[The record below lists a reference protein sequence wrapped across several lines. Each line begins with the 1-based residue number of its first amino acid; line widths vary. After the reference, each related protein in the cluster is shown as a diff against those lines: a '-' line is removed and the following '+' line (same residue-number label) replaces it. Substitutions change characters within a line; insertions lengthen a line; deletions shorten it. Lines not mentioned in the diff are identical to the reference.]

1 MFCFLQT
8 LHLIPY
14 SSFPTASFFIPFTAS
29 SMIRYPSF
37 PTSFSLASFG
47 QLASDIFL
55 GPFAIVITYTF
66 FRSVVEDRIYRII
79 RRQLP
84 KQGQPDDLSIR
95 VAVDND
101 LLEWTVPAA
110 GRHMEYETYRSNL
123 SMLEDIKEEFREF
136 KKQVLAWLGWNRET
150 PSEIKSSNSIA
161 QDATETVR
169 NRNRN
174 RNHFETDRQEMDG
187 AMISTPVQS
196 SFDASQGQILA
207 NEQLTHSPAQITPV
221 SLDGLRPVG
230 QTEADSNIRQ
240 DGVETSWLP
249 FQDTEQRSRSNTLF
263 SRPASPESPLTSPRI
278 RASLTHQNSFTTTM
292 EISLQSS
299 RNRQRTEQVDADVAN
314 LDTAISLE
322 ELNFEPLPLNSL
334 MNDNELT
341 ILESMTIQSE
351 AREVAEHDGIE
362 DPPAETFGAVEATQ
376 SPENPDV
383 EADNVLAGLSD
394 ENTLIPAMPAT
405 AQLTVLPD
413 MVEEPLH
420 SPTRPDNIDML
431 SDAGTQDLRPRSPP
445 RDSPA
450 SQQRQQGNDK
460 IQQRVT
466 VLSSFP
472 MDGLAHHL
480 ASMISSALF
489 VPFRSLL
496 HRSLATAYLSSPAA
510 AVFSRNIAV
519 STTDIRSVNAFAGG
533 GNRHDMITYMG
544 NVAMVIGLQTVVS
557 GSILSVSST
566 VAMQIGKRM
575 FGWGQ
580 L

>member
-14 SSFPTASFFIPFTAS
+14 SSFPTASFYTPFTES

-37 PTSFSLASFG
+37 PTEFSLAAFG
-47 QLASDIFL
+47 QLASEL
-55 GPFAIVITYTF
+55 FAGSFAMVITYTF
-66 FRSVVEDRIYRII
+66 LRSFVEDRIYRII
-79 RRQLP
+79 RRHLP
-84 KQGQPDDLSIR
+84 KQGQPDDLSIQ

-123 SMLEDIKEEFREF
+123 SLLEDIKEEFREL
-136 KKQVLAWLGWNRET
+136 KKQVLIWVGWNRET
-150 PSEIKSSNSIA
+150 PSDIKSSNSPA
-161 QDATETVR
+161 RDATETVR
-169 NRNRN
+169 NRN
-174 RNHFETDRQEMDG
+174 HFEAERQEVDG
-187 AMISTPVQS
+187 AMMRTPVQS

-207 NEQLTHSPAQITPV
+207 NEQLTHSPAQITPI
-221 SLDGLRPVG
+221 SLDELRPVG
-230 QTEADSNIRQ
+230 RIEADSNIRQ

-322 ELNFEPLPLNSL
+322 DLNFESIPLNSI
-334 MNDNELT
+334 MNPDELR

-351 AREVAEHDGIE
+351 ARDAGEHADIE
-362 DPPAETFGAVEATQ
+362 DPPAEIPDASEAAQ
-376 SPENPDV
+376 PPENPDV
-383 EADNVLAGLSD
+383 EAEDTLAGLSD
-394 ENTLIPAMPAT
+394 ENTLLPARLAT

-413 MVEEPLH
+413 MVEEALH
-420 SPTRPDNIDML
+420 SPTRQDNMDMI
-431 SDAGTQDLRPRSPP
+431 SEAGTQDLRPRSPP
-445 RDSPA
+445 QDRPA
-450 SQQRQQGNDK
+450 SQQRQQDTHP

-496 HRSLATAYLSSPAA
+496 YRSLATTYLSSPAA

-519 STTDIRSVNAFAGG
+519 STTDIRSLNAFAGG
-533 GNRHDMITYMG
+533 GTRHDMIAYMA
-544 NVAMVIGLQTVVS
+544 NVAMVIGLQTAVS
-557 GSILSVSST
+557 GSILSVSSA